1 MKVKVHNPSNLPLI
15 DYRSLEPFQGSLKDL
30 PQDRSNKLLN
40 SLQRHGFFVPL
51 FVWYFG
57 DKRYLLDGH
66 QRQRVM
72 LEHEVSGE
80 DGSFEFPHVRIDAN
94 GITDAK
100 EKLLAITS
108 QYGVITQEGFN
119 QFTSDLDL
127 SIVVDTVA
135 FDNPLSFTPET
146 ISDEVQQ
153 HGSLADRFIVPPF
166 SVLDTRQGY
175 WQERKRQWISLGI
188 ESELGRDEGLIYAQS
203 AQPPSIYSLRNSMRD
218 QLGRDPS
225 WDEIIAEAERRGM
238 STQKGTS
245 IFDPVLCELMYRWF
259 CIPGGSVIDPFA
271 GGSVR
276 GIVAAL
282 LGMEYIGID
291 LRKEQVEANEKQWGD
306 NKWNIADLHC
316 PKWIVGDSTQID
328 QLIINRE
335 QFDLI
340 FSCPPYGDLEQYS
353 DNPEDLSNMN
363 WIGFQNAYEAIIR
376 RSLALLKQDRFAVFV
391 VGNFR
396 DDKGFYN
403 DLVGLTVECF
413 KRNGAY
419 FYNELALITS
429 VASLAIRAGKSF
441 TASRKVGKMHQNV
454 LVFYKGDP
462 KNIRNNYPAFNPED
476 LFTDEPER

>member
-15 DYRSLEPFQGSLKDL
+15 DYRLLEPFQGSLKDL

-72 LEHEVSGE
+72 LQHEVSGE
-80 DGSFEFPHVRIDAN
+80 DGTFEFPHVRIDAN

-127 SIVVDTVA
+127 TIIGDTVA
-135 FDNPLSFTPET
+135 FDNPISFTEET
-146 ISDEVQQ
+146 ISNEVQQ
-153 HGSLADRFIVPPF
+153 PGSLADRFIVPPF

-175 WQERKRQWISLGI
+175 WQERKRQWISRGI
-188 ESELGRDEGLIYAQS
+188 ESELGREEGLIYAQS
-203 AQPPSIYSLRNSMRD
+203 AQPPSIYSLRNSMRE

-259 CIPGGSVIDPFA
+259 CIPGGSVLDPFA

-291 LRKEQVEANEKQWGD
+291 LREEQVKANEHQWGD
-306 NKWNIADLHC
+306 NKWNIPDLHS

-328 QLIINRE
+328 QLIINSE

-353 DNPEDLSNMN
+353 DKDEDLSNMS
-363 WIGFQNAYEAIIR
+363 WKDFLVAYRKIISQAVSR
-376 RSLALLKQDRFAVFV
+376 LKDDRFAVFV

-396 DDKGFYN
+396 DNQGFYH
-403 DLVGLTVECF
+403 DLT
-413 KRNGAY
+413 GATITAFTTAGAR
-419 FYNELALITS
+419 FYNEIILVNN
-429 VASLAIRAGKSF
+429 VASLAIRAGKQF
-441 TASRKVGKMHQNV
+441 TVGRKVGKMHQNV

-462 KNIRNNYPAFNPED
+462 KKIRVNYPEFTPEE
-476 LFTDEPER
+476 LIKDEQE